1 VPAATRRNLTCPFR
15 LDSDLS
21 PLTSPALAACPPSAT
36 PPTTVR
42 DVRELTPCAPY
53 RRRAVRPAAAR
64 RIPVCPSR
72 LVVPPPPPHHIRS
85 IPADFS
91 PTVTSPRLVPH
102 PAHALRLSL
111 TEARLAS
118 RPREHQLASPP
129 AGRILFIARGWDPC
143 YRRRPPLLLFIFRAR
158 LAAAGLQGRPPLLS
172 AAGGIPCRVAGK
184 PGGGGGLRVAAV
196 GGGTLPAGGGG
207 LIRGGPGTGR
217 GSSGPRVRAD

>member
-1 VPAATRRNLTCPFR
+1 MPSFCNPTHYYPRRSGADAMRPI
-15 LDSDLS
+15 S
-21 PLTSPALAACPPSAT
+21 PP
-36 PPTTVR
+36 R
-42 DVRELTPCAPY
+42 CA
-53 RRRAVRPAAAR
+53 VCCWLAAR

-72 LVVPPPPPHHIRS
+72 LVVPPPPPPPPPHHIRS
-85 IPADFS
+85 IPAAFS

-102 PAHALRLSL
+102 PAHALRLRL
-111 TEARLAS
+111 PEARLAS

-172 AAGGIPCRVAGK
+172 AAGGIRCRVAGK

-207 LIRGGPGTGR
+207 LIPMF
-217 GSSGPRVRAD
+217 

>member
-1 VPAATRRNLTCPFR
+1 MPSFCNPTHHCPRRSGADAMRPI
-15 LDSDLS
+15 S
-21 PLTSPALAACPPSAT
+21 PPRCAACCCPPDPRLPFS
-36 PPTTVR
+36 
-42 DVRELTPCAPY
+42 PCC
-53 RRRAVRPAAAR
+53 AAAAAASSYP
-64 RIPVCPSR
+64 IHPCR
-72 LVVPPPPPHHIRS
+72 L
-85 IPADFS
+85 
-91 PTVTSPRLVPH
+91 
-102 PAHALRLSL
+102 LSDCHVSS
-111 TEARLAS
+111 TCSAS
-118 RPREHQLASPP
+118 RPRTASESDGGATRQPAARAPARQPAGTSSP

-217 GSSGPRVRAD
+217 GSSGPRIRAD